1 MLNELS
7 KKLAE
12 RWVSLLVLPG
22 VLYLSLLYVATAL
35 GHAHALDV
43 DRLIQDVTARAKA
56 SIATTGA
63 GQAILLVA
71 ILIGAA
77 FVGIVAQSLG
87 SLIERILLAAG
98 WRQWRRPSSTVVGLV
113 VKWRRHRWDA
123 AHTNWQAQLSAAR
136 APRPADRPDPNA
148 RHRAARKRNGISVEA
163 TAEGHPARPKRQS
176 NLTAVLSRMYDLEGA
191 ADHLDEA
198 VEVGREA
205 VGGAVAGQPEHALH
219 LDNLA
224 RALRARGIHN
234 DGAVDLDLAASAFV
248 QAAQTPA
255 AVSAVRIRAARDAA
269 RILGTDRVEQAAD
282 LLATAVNLL
291 VETVPRQLRQG
302 DREHAIARFAG
313 LAGEA
318 AAFALADGRG
328 SDEQRTLRA
337 LQLLEQGRAVLMSQS
352 LSTRDDLTALRLKR
366 SDLATRF
373 VELRDLLDLSSDVS
387 RFESS
392 TTLTGERRA
401 DTERQK
407 AVDRTSV
414 AQELAEVLS
423 EIREVEDFGLPPTVT
438 MLRQE
443 ASHGPVIAFNVT
455 PQRGD
460 ALLLTSEG
468 ASSCEL
474 PQLTTEALI
483 ERIHS
488 FYLALHDSWASPDG
502 LRRVRA
508 QAELVDVLIVAMP
521 ITPGIPGG
529 GRLSFLSAC
538 DTAGAR
544 TAGLIDGAIHLASA
558 LQLCGFPRVI
568 GTMWY
573 VGDGMAVRIAD
584 AFYSQL
590 NGNGTD
596 AERCVDTSRSAYA
609 LHRVIRSIREE
620 FPRTPSLWA
629 GYLHAGV

>member
-1 MLNELS
+1 
-7 KKLAE
+7 
-12 RWVSLLVLPG
+12 
-22 VLYLSLLYVATAL
+22 
-35 GHAHALDV
+35 
-43 DRLIQDVTARAKA
+43 
-56 SIATTGA
+56 
-63 GQAILLVA
+63 
-71 ILIGAA
+71 
-77 FVGIVAQSLG
+77 
-87 SLIERILLAAG
+87 
-98 WRQWRRPSSTVVGLV
+98 
-113 VKWRRHRWDA
+113 
-123 AHTNWQAQLSAAR
+123 
-136 APRPADRPDPNA
+136 
-148 RHRAARKRNGISVEA
+148 
-163 TAEGHPARPKRQS
+163 
-176 NLTAVLSRMYDLEGA
+176 
-191 ADHLDEA
+191 
-198 VEVGREA
+198 
-205 VGGAVAGQPEHALH
+205 
-219 LDNLA
+219 
-224 RALRARGIHN
+224 
-234 DGAVDLDLAASAFV
+234 
-248 QAAQTPA
+248 
-255 AVSAVRIRAARDAA
+255 
-269 RILGTDRVEQAAD
+269 
-282 LLATAVNLL
+282 
-291 VETVPRQLRQG
+291 
-302 DREHAIARFAG
+302 
-313 LAGEA
+313 
-318 AAFALADGRG
+318 
-328 SDEQRTLRA
+328 
-337 LQLLEQGRAVLMSQS
+337 MSQS

-401 DTERQK
+401 DTERQE

-414 AQELAEVLS
+414 AQELAEVVS
-423 EIREVEDFGLPPTVT
+423 EIREVEDFGLFGLPPTVT

-455 PQRGD
+455 PQRSD

-483 ERIHS
+483 ERINS
-488 FYLALHDSWASPDG
+488 FYLALHDSWTSPDG

-544 TAGLIDGAIHLASA
+544 TAELIDEAIHLASA
-558 LQLCGFPRVI
+558 LQPRGFPRVI

-573 VGDGMAVRIAD
+573 VDDGMAVRIAD

-596 AERCVDTSRSAYA
+596 AERCADTSRSAYA